1 MIFNFFLAF
10 PPAALYKLYRRFAIH
25 KRPCSFP
32 PYRNFSRS
40 IPFPLSLAPKT
51 LKTSVA
57 DSAFSIKNLCVPLV
71 LATCLPA
78 LVLWLWTTGALDSL
92 HAMFIWRRGFER
104 VTPPGFATL
113 ALACLAF
120 SIITALVV
128 HTQGMRRRLIYLLAS
143 LGLLCAA
150 SFLVSR
156 FAGFDIGFVPIAL
169 SGVTTFIGVH
179 VGVYLWRVWS
189 ADTDLSSDIERAVKR
204 SSAYTGTMRREAS
217 LDTGLH
223 LLQMMLDC
231 DEAVVYRLDAGGLLT
246 PAARLRVAGSNGT
259 NEHTDSNAR
268 PPERNAEAANQ
279 AWRDGVRLCETAI
292 RKGDFEV
299 LHTKQLV
306 HTASTQAMPDA
317 SDDEQIATSP
327 KPTHAA
333 RVAVPLLS
341 DERVVGA
348 LLVNLPQG
356 FNPDDRPLL
365 EATGSQLARDLQRD
379 GYARDTAQRSPLP
392 ACLSTTAS
400 QKRVTGFNLINGKL
414 LEASFPAHALD
425 ASDSGYAIAS
435 LDGQLAFVN
444 QAMRNFADIDRAT
457 LAKFDLFQ
465 LLDRFRSHGF
475 DEPVIA
481 VRRVMQTGT
490 EYTRELYFTERD
502 QTLSFR
508 IQLITDTAAA
518 HQHHPLPSTTV
529 SPNASRAP
537 LCLIVTVRDVSQ
549 MKEHERLRSDMV
561 SLMSHEL
568 RTPITSINGFAE
580 LLAGDENLP
589 ADAREFL
596 TIISN
601 ESQRLSRMIDNFLLV
616 TRLEQGDKRHGS
628 KSPLLLDDVVRETIS
643 QMQPT
648 ARRKRIRLVE
658 RSVTRLPPV
667 IADRS
672 LITQAVQ
679 NLVDNAIR
687 YSPERTT
694 VSIGAELDAEV
705 IRISVEDR
713 GYGIPPEDLDRVWEK
728 FFRVVREGEDKD
740 EESTG
745 LGLSFVR
752 EVVEQHGGAVGV
764 ASQIGRGSRFH
775 FTLPRV

>member
-1 MIFNFFLAF
+1 M
-10 PPAALYKLYRRFAIH
+10 
-25 KRPCSFP
+25 
-32 PYRNFSRS
+32 
-40 IPFPLSLAPKT
+40 
-51 LKTSVA
+51 
-57 DSAFSIKNLCVPLV
+57 

-78 LVLWLWTTGALDSL
+78 FVLWLWTTGWLESL
-92 HAMFIWRRGFER
+92 HAVFIWRRGFER
-104 VTPPGFATL
+104 VMPPGFAPL
-113 ALACLAF
+113 AGACLAF
-120 SIITALVV
+120 AFITALVV
-128 HTQGMRRRLIYLLAS
+128 QKQGARRTLIYFTVS
-143 LGLLCAA
+143 LIALCAA
-150 SFLVSR
+150 SFGVSR
-156 FAGFDIGFVPIAL
+156 FAGYDIGFVPLVL
-169 SGVTTFIGVH
+169 SIVTTFIGVH
-179 VGVYLWRVWS
+179 LWRVWS
-189 ADTDLSSDIERAVKR
+189 LDANLSSDIERAVKR
-204 SSAYTGTMRREAS
+204 SSDYTGTMRREAS

-223 LLQMMLDC
+223 LLQMMLGC
-231 DEAVVYRLDAGGLLT
+231 DEAVVYRFDARGHLI
-246 PAARLRVAGSNGT
+246 PAARLRLAGSNEHIDT
-259 NEHTDSNAR
+259 NGR
-268 PPERNAEAANQ
+268 PERNAEAANH
-279 AWRDGVRLCETAI
+279 AWREGVRLCETAI
-292 RKGDFEV
+292 RKGEFQV
-299 LHTKQLV
+299 LHTKQIV
-306 HTASTQAMPDA
+306 HTASPQATPDMPDEYIAA
-317 SDDEQIATSP
+317 SS

-333 RVAVPLLS
+333 RVAAPLS
-341 DERVVGA
+341 TDERIVGA
-348 LLVNLPQG
+348 LLVSLPQG
-356 FNPDDRPLL
+356 FNPDDRTLL

-379 GYARDTAQRSPLP
+379 GYARDTAQRSLLP

-465 LLDRFRSHGF
+465 LLDRFRSHAF

-508 IQLITDTAAA
+508 IQLVTDTAAQ
-518 HQHHPLPSTTV
+518 HQHHPMPSTTV

-537 LCLIVTVRDVSQ
+537 LCLIVTVHDVSQ

-628 KSPLLLDDVVRETIS
+628 KSPLLLDDVVRETIA

-672 LITQAVQ
+672 LIMQAVQ

>member
-1 MIFNFFLAF
+1 M
-10 PPAALYKLYRRFAIH
+10 
-25 KRPCSFP
+25 
-32 PYRNFSRS
+32 
-40 IPFPLSLAPKT
+40 
-51 LKTSVA
+51 KTSIA
-57 DSAFSIKNLCVPLV
+57 DSALSIKNLCVPLV

-78 LVLWLWTTGALDSL
+78 FVLWLWTAGALDSL
-92 HAMFIWRRGFER
+92 HAVFIWRRGFER
-104 VTPPGFATL
+104 VTPPGFAPL
-113 ALACLAF
+113 ALACFAF
-120 SIITALVV
+120 AVITAFVV
-128 HTQGMRRRLIYLLAS
+128 QTQGMRRRLIYLLAS
-143 LGLLCAA
+143 LGLLCVA
-150 SFLVSR
+150 SFAVSR
-156 FAGFDIGFVPIAL
+156 FAGQDIGFVPIAL
-169 SGVTTFIGVH
+169 SIVATFVGVH
-179 VGVYLWRVWS
+179 FGAYLWRVLS
-189 ADTDLSSDIERAVKR
+189 VDAGLSSDIERAVKL

-223 LLQMMLDC
+223 LLQMMMGC
-231 DEAVVYRLDAGGLLT
+231 DEAVVYRPDERGFLI
-246 PAARLRVAGSNGT
+246 PAARLRLAG
-259 NEHTDSNAR
+259 NEQADSNAR
-268 PPERNAEAANQ
+268 PERNSEAANL
-279 AWRDGVRLCETAI
+279 AWREGVRLCETAI
-292 RKGDFEV
+292 RKGDFQI
-299 LHTKQLV
+299 LHTKQIV
-306 HTASTQAMPDA
+306 HPTASPQTTSDA
-317 SDDEQIATSP
+317 PGDEQIAASS

-333 RVAVPLLS
+333 RVAVPLS
-341 DERVVGA
+341 TDERIVGA

-356 FNPDDRPLL
+356 FNPDDRMLL

-379 GYARDTAQRSPLP
+379 AYTRDTAAQSSPLP
-392 ACLSTTAS
+392 TCLSTTAS
-400 QKRVTGFNLINGKL
+400 QKRLTGFNLISGKM

-425 ASDSGYAIAS
+425 ASDGGYAIAS

-465 LLDRFRSHGF
+465 LLDRFRSHAF

-502 QTLSFR
+502 QTLSLR
-508 IQLITDTAAA
+508 IQLITGTAAA
-518 HQHHPLPSTTV
+518 HQHHAPPSNTA

-537 LCLIVTVRDVSQ
+537 LCLIISVRDVSQ
-549 MKEHERLRSDMV
+549 IKEHERLRSDMV

-628 KSPLLLDDVVRETIS
+628 KSPLLLDDVVRETIA

-705 IRISVEDR
+705 VRISVEDR

-775 FTLPRV
+775 FTLPRL

>member
-1 MIFNFFLAF
+1 M
-10 PPAALYKLYRRFAIH
+10 
-25 KRPCSFP
+25 
-32 PYRNFSRS
+32 
-40 IPFPLSLAPKT
+40 
-51 LKTSVA
+51 KTSVA
-57 DSAFSIKNLCVPLV
+57 DSALSIKNLCVPLV

-78 LVLWLWTTGALDSL
+78 FVLWLWTVGTFESL
-92 HAMFIWRRGFER
+92 HAVFIWRRGFER
-104 VTPPGFATL
+104 VTPLGFAPL
-113 ALACLAF
+113 AVACFACAVVTAF
-120 SIITALVV
+120 FVQRMGA
-128 HTQGMRRRLIYLLAS
+128 RRTLIYFTVS
-143 LGLLCAA
+143 LIALCAA
-150 SFLVSR
+150 SFVVSR
-156 FAGFDIGFVPIAL
+156 FAGHDIGFVPLAL
-169 SGVTTFIGVH
+169 SIVTTFIGVH
-179 VGVYLWRVWS
+179 LWRVWS
-189 ADTDLSSDIERAVKR
+189 VDANLSSDIERAVKR
-204 SSAYTGTMRREAS
+204 SSAYTGTVRREAS

-223 LLQMMLDC
+223 LLQMMLGC
-231 DEAVVYRLDAGGLLT
+231 DEAVVYGFDARGLLL
-246 PAARLRVAGSNGT
+246 PAARLRLAG
-259 NEHTDSNAR
+259 NEHTDTNAR
-268 PPERNAEAANQ
+268 PERDAKVTNQ
-279 AWRDGVRLCETAI
+279 AWREGVRLCETAI
-292 RKGDFEV
+292 RKAEFQV
-299 LHTKQLV
+299 LHTKQIV
-306 HTASTQAMPDA
+306 SSTSSAASLQATPDMP
-317 SDDEQIATSP
+317 DDEQIAASS

-333 RVAVPLLS
+333 RVAVPLS
-341 DERVVGA
+341 TDERIVGA
-348 LLVNLPQG
+348 LLVSLPRG
-356 FNPDDRPLL
+356 FNPDDRLLL

-379 GYARDTAQRSPLP
+379 AYTRDHARRSLLP
-392 ACLSTTAS
+392 AFLSTHAS
-400 QKRVTGFNLINGKL
+400 HKRVTGFNLIGGKL

-425 ASDSGYAIAS
+425 ASDGGYAIAS

-465 LLDRFRSHGF
+465 LLDRFRSHAF

-502 QTLSFR
+502 QTLSLR
-508 IQLITDTAAA
+508 IQLVTDTAT
-518 HQHHPLPSTTV
+518 HQHHATASTAASSNT
-529 SPNASRAP
+529 SRAP
-537 LCLIVTVRDVSQ
+537 LCLIVTVRDISQ
-549 MKEHERLRSDMV
+549 IKEHERLRSDMV

-628 KSPLLLDDVVRETIS
+628 KSPLLLDDVVRETIT

-672 LITQAVQ
+672 LIMQAVQ

-694 VSIGAELDAEV
+694 VAIGAELDAEV
-705 IRISVEDR
+705 VRISVEDR

-752 EVVEQHGGAVGV
+752 EVVEHHGGTVGV

-775 FTLPRV
+775 FTLPRM